1 MSGIAAGRCT
11 LELRD
16 GTYAEAA
23 VVIDNES
30 YVADWPFRCS
40 SSAASWCADRYVT
53 KWIVSG

>member
-1 MSGIAAGRCT
+1 MSGIAAGNRT

-16 GTYAEAA
+16 GTYAEVA

-30 YVADWPFRCS
+30 YVAERPIRCAS
-40 SSAASWCADRYVT
+40 CRESWCADDYDT